1 MGKEMSPVTKAL
13 QLLVAASLTFGGAV
27 HSCNRR
33 DQDLQN
39 PTTRTTIE
47 CEQGK
52 HMEGYSIYFDPQLGE
67 FVIYRMPHE
76 LRFNDLNGNPIRVA
90 TYPYGQ
96 VLFLNGERDPSR
108 WNSVETTEPH
118 TIVYKDVESDEG
130 GVLMTIGDPQKRVM
144 FYGSEVCVSAGKVF
158 LRESKK

>member
-1 MGKEMSPVTKAL
+1 MGKERSPVTKVL
-13 QLLVAASLTFGGAV
+13 QLLAAASLTFGGV
-27 HSCNRR
+27 IDSCDRR
-33 DQDLQN
+33 DQHPQN
-39 PTTRTTIE
+39 PTTNPTIE

-52 HMEGYSIYFDPQLGE
+52 FMEGYSVYFDPQLGE

-90 TYPYGQ
+90 TYQYGQ
-96 VLFLNGERDPSR
+96 VLFLDEERDPSR
-108 WNSVETTEPH
+108 WNRVETTEPY
-118 TIVYKDVESDEG
+118 TIVYRDVESDKG